1 MSTFITP
8 LTPALKAEAPV
19 IITKVETP
27 ATVAVPA
34 SAVPVLLKE
43 SVLVLAEPTPM
54 VRPRAFYVASQWNIL
69 PAEGEDRI
77 TATNNT
83 TADKYE
89 GSIADF
95 NDMLRGL

>member
-1 MSTFITP
+1 MTTKNFTIAPPDASVAVT
-8 LTPALKAEAPV
+8 TPAIA
-19 IITKVETP
+19 
-27 ATVAVPA
+27 AVPA